1 MSLIHYA
8 DSISKRRQ
16 TAGNDA
22 NAEEAKS
29 QASVDLV
36 RVLLYTNGGL
46 CNKFFNGIAATNL
59 YRENTTRLMI
69 ERYIRHICRFNVYLD
84 AIVEKCEVPAL
95 QGKTLNGVP
104 ATQNN
109 V

>member
-1 MSLIHYA
+1 M
-8 DSISKRRQ
+8 
-16 TAGNDA
+16 
-22 NAEEAKS
+22 
-29 QASVDLV
+29 

-95 QGKTLNGVP
+95 QGRTLSGVP
-104 ATQNN
+104 PIPTGSSRMQYPGNDPSQRKTT
-109 V
+109 VLRLVSCRLKPL